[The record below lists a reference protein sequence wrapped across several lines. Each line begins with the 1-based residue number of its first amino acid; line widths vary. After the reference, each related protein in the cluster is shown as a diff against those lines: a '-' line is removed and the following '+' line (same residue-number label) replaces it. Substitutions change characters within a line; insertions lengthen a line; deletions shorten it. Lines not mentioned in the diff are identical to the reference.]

1 MNEASS
7 CSPVGAF
14 VFWRCIVLL
23 RHVCA
28 VVYSGGLDTGGCSNA
43 SHFPFKFFVDF
54 VPASAAINARR
65 VRARGL
71 DFAKRRVTPP
81 ERLGHLTVQQQGQT
95 PVQTQH
101 SRGIHPAGACR
112 ERQLRP
118 PSALDWCSATIA
130 KISRKQASSRAVR
143 SL

>member
-43 SHFPFKFFVDF
+43 SHFPSSFLWISSPRFVRNQRT
-54 VPASAAINARR
+54 SCS
-65 VRARGL
+65 RA
-71 DFAKRRVTPP
+71 V
-81 ERLGHLTVQQQGQT
+81 
-95 PVQTQH
+95 
-101 SRGIHPAGACR
+101 
-112 ERQLRP
+112 
-118 PSALDWCSATIA
+118 W
-130 KISRKQASSRAVR
+130 ISRKGG
-143 SL
+143 

>member
-43 SHFPFKFFVDF
+43 SHFPSSFLWISSPLRPQSTHVF
-54 VPASAAINARR
+54 
-65 VRARGL
+65 ARGL
-71 DFAKRRVTPP
+71 DFAKRRVT
-81 ERLGHLTVQQQGQT
+81 RNGWD
-95 PVQTQH
+95 
-101 SRGIHPAGACR
+101 I
-112 ERQLRP
+112 
-118 PSALDWCSATIA
+118 
-130 KISRKQASSRAVR
+130 
-143 SL
+143 